1 MLVPLGELDQWQV
14 FYVSLLA
21 TWFTGVAGLVT
32 LMTSQPFL
40 DPSCKTNTAWAV
52 DSLFGLIGLDYAREG
67 AKAPDFSPLQ
77 DVGDTG

>member
-1 MLVPLGELDQWQV
+1 MAGFLR
-14 FYVSLLA
+14 VSLA
-21 TWFTGVAGLVT
+21 TWFTGVAGLK
-32 LMTSQPFL
+32 L
-40 DPSCKTNTAWAV
+40 CWAV

>member
-1 MLVPLGELDQWQV
+1 MAGFLR
-14 FYVSLLA
+14 VSLA
-21 TWFTGVAGLVT
+21 TWFTGVAGLKLCWT
-32 LMTSQPFL
+32 GYFDDFS
-40 DPSCKTNTAWAV
+40 AWAV